1 MKTSLSIVLVT
12 VFFLTNSQTFAQNNE
27 KERKGEF
34 YFSWGY
40 NTEWYTRSD
49 VHVSQPSLGND
60 YTLNNVNAHD
70 HRGWDEGLLSKAL
83 SIPQYNYRIGYIF
96 NKKRGLG
103 VEINF
108 DHTKYLIKDGQTINV
123 TGTMGGSPVN
133 TNINFADTNG
143 YHYYLNNG
151 ANFLL
156 FNFVKRWH
164 WLGNTTKNF
173 KVDLLAKAGIGPV
186 IPHVDNSFAGEQ
198 NHPHFQFG
206 GLNTGA
212 EGVIRATFYKYVYLE
227 YCNKLDYARYSN
239 LTVYEGTAK
248 QNFGTYE
255 MILNLGVTFPI
266 GKKI

>member
-1 MKTSLSIVLVT
+1 MKISLPALLTVTFLLTSYT
-12 VFFLTNSQTFAQNNE
+12 FFAQTTE

-49 VHVSQPSLGND
+49 VHISQPALGND
-60 YTLNNVNAHD
+60 YTLNNVQGHD
-70 HRGWDEGLLSKAL
+70 HRGWDEGLFSKAL
-83 SIPQYNYRIGYIF
+83 SIPQYNYRIGYFF

-108 DHTKYLIKDGQTINV
+108 DHTKYIITDGQTINF
-123 TGTMGGSPVN
+123 TGTKDGITNGS
-133 TNINFADTNG
+133 INFSEANG
-143 YHYYLNNG
+143 YHYFLNNG

-156 FNFVKRWH
+156 FNFVKRWN
-164 WLGNTTKNF
+164 WLGKTTKNF
-173 KVDLLAKAGIGPV
+173 KVDLLGKVGVGPV
-186 IPHVDNSFAGEQ
+186 IPHVDNSFAGLQ
-198 NHPHFQFG
+198 NKPHFQFG
-206 GLNTGA
+206 GWNA
-212 EGVIRATFYKYVYLE
+212 GVEAALRVTFYKYVFLE

-239 LTVYEGTAK
+239 LKSYEGTAK
-248 QNFGTYE
+248 QAFGTYE